1 MTGSSQT
8 SMGHIAIDQ
17 ILQRAERAKSDS
29 DFTYFFSLLLVAEA
43 LTKTIAL
50 GLVSCIADD
59 KDRHRY
65 RIEYDLAR
73 ADGVG
78 DWGRAIEDALTGH
91 ASQYLLA
98 DARPLQLALASGQK
112 EGTWQH
118 MAVLEMKAALQSV
131 DLNAE
136 DVPVKTDMKRWFR
149 LFAALRNGTR
159 AHGATPLEKA
169 RRAAEHL
176 KLSIDAVYS
185 NYEIFT
191 YPWAYLY
198 RNLSGKYTVS
208 LITPN
213 EQPWQH
219 LKAGSAYERTLQD
232 GVYLYVGF
240 PRFVSLL
247 KSDTDLTQFFFPN
260 GAFSAKRFE
269 LLSYTTDEKADGDA
283 QAYLTPPGSL
293 PGSETEGSAELGV
306 RGNCFTNSPD
316 AKGNYVDRPKLE
328 GELQQLLEDGH
339 HPIITLL
346 GKGGIG
352 KTSLAL
358 KVLERIYLLE
368 RYAAVVWFSARDV
381 DLEESGPKSV
391 RPAVLSIDDM
401 SRHFATLALSKEAR
415 TDKQFSARSYFE
427 RQLNKS
433 DMGPCLFIFDNFETM
448 RDPLETF
455 VWIETHIR
463 SPNKALI
470 TTRLRDFKGD
480 FPVEVRGMEDDE
492 ARKLIQQVAIQLHI
506 GELLNADYVDELVKE
521 SEGHPY
527 VIKILLGEVTKAKRT
542 ENIRR
547 LITSSVD
554 ILTALFERTFAAL
567 SPCAQRAFLTL
578 SSWNSAVPRIALEA
592 VLQRSTGQRLEVERG
607 VESLLQYSM
616 AESTKARVDSQE
628 FISLPM
634 VSTAF
639 GRKKLNVSP
648 HKAAVDADVEILQML
663 GAVKAGDVH
672 LALATRL
679 EQFFQNIARRG
690 GAGNIEQYA
699 GILEMICVSY
709 PPGWLIFA
717 RWYMEAGTRK
727 EWDKARDSLR
737 RYLESDSSSDRAA
750 GAWAMLARI
759 CYRVDDLHG
768 EVHALIERSQIPSVP
783 FSDVAIAANRLNGLI
798 RDRKAAWDSEARRQM
813 VRRLATVM
821 DRRQAEADADDYSK
835 MAWLSIHLGEV
846 EKAKQYVARGLSK
859 DPENDH
865 CLAMAERFGRQTSG
879 PRKRR

>member
-1 MTGSSQT
+1 
-8 SMGHIAIDQ
+8 
-17 ILQRAERAKSDS
+17 
-29 DFTYFFSLLLVAEA
+29 
-43 LTKTIAL
+43 
-50 GLVSCIADD
+50 
-59 KDRHRY
+59 
-65 RIEYDLAR
+65 
-73 ADGVG
+73 
-78 DWGRAIEDALTGH
+78 
-91 ASQYLLA
+91 
-98 DARPLQLALASGQK
+98 
-112 EGTWQH
+112 
-118 MAVLEMKAALQSV
+118 
-131 DLNAE
+131 
-136 DVPVKTDMKRWFR
+136 
-149 LFAALRNGTR
+149 LRQ
-159 AHGATPLEKA
+159 
-169 RRAAEHL
+169 
-176 KLSIDAVYS
+176 SIDAIYS
-185 NYEIFT
+185 NYELFN

-208 LITPN
+208 LITQN
-213 EQPWQH
+213 EQPWQP
-219 LKAGSAYERTLQD
+219 LRAGATFDRTLQN
-232 GVYLYVGF
+232 GVYLFVGA
-240 PRFVSLL
+240 PRLVPLI
-247 KSDTDLTQFFFPN
+247 KSESDLTQFFYPN

-283 QAYLTPPGSL
+283 HAYLTPPGSL
-293 PGSETEGSAELGV
+293 PGSETEGTAELGV

-316 AKGNYVDRPKLE
+316 AMGNYVSRPKLE
-328 GELQQLLEDGH
+328 SELQKLLEDGH

-358 KVLERIYLLE
+358 KVLEQIYLLE
-368 RYAAVVWFSARDV
+368 RYSAVVWFSARDV

-401 SRHFATLALSKEAR
+401 GRHFASLTLSKEAR
-415 TDKQFSARSYFE
+415 ADKQFNARNYLE

-433 DMGPCLFIFDNFETM
+433 DMGPCLFIFDNFETV
-448 RDPLETF
+448 RDPIETF

-480 FPVEVRGMEDDE
+480 FPVEVKGMEDNE
-492 ARKLIQQVAIQLHI
+492 ARQLIQQVAIRLHI
-506 GELLNADYVDELVKE
+506 GELLNADYLDELVKE

-527 VIKILLGEVTKAKRT
+527 VIKILLGEVAKAKRT

-547 LITSSVD
+547 LITTSVD

-592 VLQRSTGQRLEVERG
+592 VLQRSTEQRLEVERG

-616 AESTKARVDSQE
+616 AESTKAKIDSQE

-672 LALATRL
+672 LALASRL

-690 GAGNIEQYA
+690 GAVSIEQYA

-709 PPGWLIFA
+709 PPGWLLFA
-717 RWYMEAGTRK
+717 RWYTEAGTRTDL
-727 EWDKARDSLR
+727 DKARDCLR
-737 RYLESDSSSDRAA
+737 RYLESDSSSERAA
-750 GAWAMLARI
+750 GAWAMLGRI
-759 CYRVDDLHG
+759 CYRIDDLHG

-783 FSDVAIAANRLNGLI
+783 FSDLAIAANRLNGLI
-798 RDRKAAWDSEARRQM
+798 RDRKAAWDTEARRQM

-821 DRRQAEADADDYSK
+821 DRRQAEADADDYSR
-835 MAWLSIHLGEV
+835 MAWLSIHLGEID
-846 EKAKQYVARGLSK
+846 KAKQYLERGLLK
-859 DPENDH
+859 DPHNNH
-865 CLAMAERFGRQTSG
+865 CLAMAERNFGRKTSG
-879 PRKRR
+879 ARKSR